1 MTITTSKNLKS
12 GDDVCLMGWV
22 HRRRDHGGLIF
33 IDLRDHDGIVQIT
46 INTDNKDVL
55 SVAES
60 VRDEYV
66 LQITGHVVNRD
77 IHLVNKNISTGAI
90 EVIASQIKVINQSL
104 TTPFELYQDIEV
116 NEELRLQYRYLDL
129 RRPKMQK
136 MLAMRSKFNLAI
148 HTYMQN
154 NGFIEIATPILAN
167 SSPEGARDYLVPSRL
182 HKGKFFALPQAPQQ
196 FKQLLMVGGISK
208 YYQIAPCFRDED
220 PRADRHP
227 GDFYQLDCEISFATD
242 GEEVRSALEPLIKNL
257 INDFTDKKILLDP
270 IPRISYQDA
279 MNIYGSDKP
288 DLRFDMKLID
298 LSTLLTNTGF
308 SVFSSVIKNG
318 GVIKAVK
325 ISEASSLTR
334 KDIDGFVSSAQNE
347 GAQGLSYLILDGSN
361 IKSPILKFFNSE
373 EIENLITYT
382 NLKEGEGL
390 FFVADTL
397 NIANKVLGKL
407 RLAFADHFNLRDPN
421 VVALAWIIDF
431 PFYEKDEKTGKI
443 GFGHN
448 PFSMPIG
455 GAEALNNSD
464 KLSILANQYDM
475 VANGYEICSGA
486 IRNYHPETMY
496 KAFEV
501 IGYDKDYVDNRFGT
515 MISAFKY
522 GAPPH
527 GGCAFGLDRFFM
539 ILTDEHNIRE
549 VIAFPKNGNGQDL
562 MMKSPSTVDEAQ
574 LKDLGL

>member
-136 MLAMRSKFNLAI
+136 MLAMRSKFNLVI

>member
-104 TTPFELYQDIEV
+104 TTPFELYQDIKV